1 MGGSEKERQE
11 EGKEYGSKV
20 ERGGKNRKALMCRAY

>member
-11 EGKEYGSKV
+11 ERKEYGSKA
-20 ERGGKNRKALMCRAY
+20 ERGGGKTEKP